1 MNLLK
6 FLIYIFIYVIV
17 IYFSV
22 KNVLKII
29 KEYKEAKNEKSENWF
44 IMSVV
49 IVVYPLF
56 IYFVDKYDLATKLGI
71 LQDNSTRWNNF
82 IIEYGSGIICSFIG
96 AIVLI
101 LVTQRELNEYKFN
114 ASEDRR
120 LEHKPTIKCS
130 ISVVK
135 EIASTNGGELIEL
148 ENLNN
153 KKDNKCIN
161 YIELVV
167 KNVGLDSI
175 NGLWYE
181 LSNTSCID
189 NVNNES
195 EIYIEKND
203 FLRIPF
209 AIAYKKN
216 SENKDFLLKITIY
229 YGDLLENYYAK
240 SYDVSVTI
248 FSPEDVHLH
257 IDNVS
262 KEKLLNDAEK
272 EKIGVK

>member
-1 MNLLK
+1 MDLLK
-6 FLIYIFIYVIV
+6 FAVYLVSYLVIIYLFAKIV
-17 IYFSV
+17 LEIV
-22 KNVLKII
+22 
-29 KEYKEAKNEKSENWF
+29 KEYKEAKSKKSVNWF
-44 IMSVV
+44 IMSIV

-56 IYFVDKYDLATKLGI
+56 IYIVDKCDLATKLGI
-71 LQDNSTRWNNF
+71 LQDNSTRWNDF

-120 LEHKPTIKCS
+120 LEHKPTIKCL

-161 YIELVV
+161 YIELIV

-181 LSNTSCID
+181 LSDTSCID

-216 SENKDFLLKITIY
+216 SKNKDFSLRITIY
-229 YGDLLENYYAK
+229 YGDLLENYYTK

-272 EKIGVK
+272 DKIGVK